1 MRVVQVIESFA
12 YGSAKSVK
20 QLAGIVKVESP
31 VTVFYGERD
40 GTELET
46 ELLDKDVEWKPLP
59 GKGFFKHIVNILFL
73 RRQFQVDD
81 AVWHAHSTFA
91 GFYVRIAALFNSR
104 RNPKAQLFYSPRGYA
119 FLRQDKSS
127 KARMI
132 FKFVE
137 KKLAKVG
144 VTVACGSA
152 EYEIA
157 KSLGG
162 EVVKINNSLAVPES
176 AQSYD
181 HQGPIL
187 TIGRICFQKGFD
199 IYLNIVK
206 TMPNSNFVWVGS
218 CEPEDEH
225 FLKDLPSNLTVIP
238 YLPHE
243 KAIEFIGRSSMVL
256 LPSRWE
262 GLSRVL
268 LETLVVGRPIITSSC
283 SANRDCLVSS
293 SEGYGNGYS
302 CENISEY
309 VEAISQVIASKDLAG
324 NMAAH
329 SREFA
334 LSDFDYKKIE
344 ADWLSLYFN

>member
-20 QLAGIVKVESP
+20 QLAGIVKGKAP
-31 VTVFYGERD
+31 VTVYYGDRD

-46 ELLDKDVEWKPLP
+46 AFLDKDVEWVPLP
-59 GKGFFKHIVNILFL
+59 GKGLFKHAVNIYFL
-73 RRQFQVDD
+73 HKQFRADD
-81 AVWHAHSTFA
+81 LAWHAHSTFA
-91 GFYVRIAALFNSR
+91 GFYVRMISLFKLPRNS
-104 RNPKAQLFYSPRGYA
+104 KARLFYSPRGYA

-127 KARMI
+127 KARMV
-132 FKFVE
+132 FKNIEV
-137 KKLAKVG
+137 KLAKVG
-144 VTVACGSA
+144 ITVACGSA
-152 EYEIA
+152 EYDIA

-162 EVVKINNSLAVPES
+162 AVVKINNSLAVPES
-176 AQSYD
+176 SHPYD
-181 HQGPIL
+181 HQGPVL

-206 TMPNSNFVWVGS
+206 SMPANEFVWVGS
-218 CEPEDEH
+218 CEVEDEH

-243 KAIEFIGRSSMVL
+243 KAIEYIGRSSMVL

-268 LETLVVGRPIITSSC
+268 LETLVVGRPIITSDC
-283 SANRDCLVSS
+283 SANKDCLVSS
-293 SEGYGNGYS
+293 GEGYGNGYS
-302 CENISEY
+302 CEEVSGY
-309 VEAISQVIASKDLAG
+309 VEAISQVVASKNLAES
-324 NMAAH
+324 MADQ
-329 SREFA
+329 SRKFA
-334 LSDFDYKKIE
+334 LSDFDYKKIK